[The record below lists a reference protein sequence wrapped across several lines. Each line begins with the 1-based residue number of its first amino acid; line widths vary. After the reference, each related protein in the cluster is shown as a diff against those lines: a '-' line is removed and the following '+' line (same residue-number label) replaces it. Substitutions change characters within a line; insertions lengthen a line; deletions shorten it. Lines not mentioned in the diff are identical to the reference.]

1 MEANNLTEIREWIND
16 NQLTMLVFT
25 TPDCGVCSALKP
37 KITQLAERYELLR
50 VRYVDLEATPEIAGQ
65 YGVFAVPAYIF
76 SVQGRETIRFARY
89 FGMDEME
96 GAVERY
102 SSLLQDS

>member
-1 MEANNLTEIREWIND
+1 MEANNLTEIREWITD

-25 TPDCGVCSALKP
+25 TP
-37 KITQLAERYELLR
+37 
-50 VRYVDLEATPEIAGQ
+50 DLEATPEIAGQ
-65 YGVFAVPAYIF
+65 YGVFAVPVYIL
-76 SVQGRETIRFARY
+76 SVQGREAIRFARY
-89 FGMDEME
+89 FGIDEME